1 MSYLVLV
8 RHGLSEYNKLGLWTG
23 WTDVPLVDEGFEEA
37 RKTANELKDI
47 KFDYTYTSPLTRSR
61 QTLVEI
67 KKILG
72 IQNLPNLE
80 DPALLERNYG
90 VYTGKNKWQIKNQ
103 VGEEEFRKI
112 RRSWDYPIPEGES
125 LKQVYAREIP
135 YYQEDIL
142 PKLRNGK
149 NVLITASG
157 NNLRAL
163 VKYLENIPDEEIAN
177 LEIGTGEAYVYE
189 IDPSG
194 KVVNKQ
200 IRGTNPNAGKV

>member
-8 RHGLSEYNKLGLWTG
+8 RHGLSEYNKKGLWTG
-23 WTDVPLVDEGFEEA
+23 WTDIPLVPEGFDEA
-37 RKTANELKDI
+37 RITANELRDI

-72 IQNLPNLE
+72 IENLPTLE
-80 DPALLERNYG
+80 DPALNERNYG
-90 VYTGKNKWQIKNQ
+90 IYTGKNKWQIKDK
-103 VGEEEFRKI
+103 VGEEEFKRI
-112 RRSWDYPIPEGES
+112 RRSFDYPIPEGES
-125 LKQVYAREIP
+125 LKQVYEREIP
-135 YYQEDIL
+135 YYQQELL
-142 PKLRNGK
+142 PKLKAGK
-149 NVLITASG
+149 NVLVAASG

-163 VKYLENIPDEEIAN
+163 VKYLEGISDTDIPN

-189 IDPSG
+189 IDSEG

-200 IRGTNPNAGKV
+200 IRGQNVNKGKV

>member
-1 MSYLVLV
+1 MAYLVLV
-8 RHGLSEYNKLGLWTG
+8 RHGLSEYNKKGLWTG
-23 WTDVPLVDEGFEEA
+23 WTDIPLATEGFEEA

-61 QTLVEI
+61 QTLLEI

-72 IQNLPNLE
+72 IESLPTLE
-80 DPALLERNYG
+80 DPALNERNYG
-90 VYTGKNKWQIKNQ
+90 IYTGKNKWQIKDQ
-103 VGEEEFRKI
+103 VGEEEFKKI

-125 LKQVYAREIP
+125 LKQVYEREIP
-135 YYQEDIL
+135 YYLEDIL
-142 PKLRNGK
+142 PKLKSGK
-149 NVLITASG
+149 NVLVAASG

-189 IDPSG
+189 IDSNG
-194 KVVNKQ
+194 NVINKE